1 MAQIVKL
8 RRSSISGQ
16 KPTNSNLQLGEIALN
31 TTDGKAFMSVS
42 GSNGTTVQEFII
54 TNTVNTGS
62 INLVGNITASNFTGS
77 IGWDNIKNYPTLIS
91 GSSQVT
97 YSGITG
103 LPDIVLTSQTSS
115 MNVLSAS
122 YATTAAF
129 ALNTLGGGNQAAIG
143 SYRTFQQTTP
153 QTTWSF
159 QHNIGQ
165 RYPIFQ
171 VFDENG
177 DVVVPSKI
185 RAIDE
190 NNSEI
195 LFSLAQRGVI
205 IASLGGGNG
214 AVEQFTNS
222 SLWVVNH
229 NLGTEYPN
237 VTVWDNNKR
246 IVIPN
251 KIQSITNN
259 QLEISFDTPISG
271 YVSIARGGH
280 ILSGSLLLWNNI
292 GNKPNNI
299 VSGSDQL
306 TGSYDSRYILN
317 GSITSIFNQ
326 TGSYYNTSNNIGITG
341 SLVVSGDVDA
351 LNFNTTSDKLIKT
364 NLERIEGALDKI
376 EQINGYTFNWL
387 QSYKDDQKRQIGLLA
402 NEVHEVQPE
411 LTTERTITLNGVNEN
426 ILLLD
431 YSKITA
437 LLIEA
442 VKELNDKIKKLEN
455 KRKRKLK

>member
-42 GSNGTTVQEFII
+42 GSNGPTIQEFVI

-62 INLVGNITASNFTGS
+62 IHLVGSITASNFIGS
-77 IGWDNIKNYPTLIS
+77 IDWNNIINNPTLIS
-91 GSSQVT
+91 GSSQII

-103 LPDIVLTSQTSS
+103 LPDVVLTSQTAS

-143 SYRTFQQTTP
+143 TYRTFQQTSP
-153 QTTWSF
+153 QSTWSF

-195 LFSLAQRGVI
+195 LFSLPQRGVI

-246 IVIPN
+246 IIIPN

-259 QLEISFDTPISG
+259 QLEISFDVPISG
-271 YVSIARGGH
+271 YVSVARGGH
-280 ILSGSLLLWNNI
+280 ILSGSLLLWENI

-299 VSGSDQL
+299 VSGSEQL
-306 TGSYDSRYILN
+306 TGSYDSRYVLS

-326 TGSYYNTSNNIGITG
+326 TGSYYNTTNNIGITG

-351 LNFNTTSDKLIKT
+351 SNFNTTSDKLIKT
-364 NLERIEGALDKI
+364 NLEKIEGALDKI

-387 QSYKDDQKRQIGLLA
+387 HTYNEDQKRQIGLLA
-402 NEVHEVQPE
+402 NEVYKVQPE
-411 LTTERTITLNGVNEN
+411 LTTERKITLNGVEEN

-442 VKELNDKIKKLEN
+442 IKELNDKVKKIEN
-455 KRKRKLK
+455 KRKRK